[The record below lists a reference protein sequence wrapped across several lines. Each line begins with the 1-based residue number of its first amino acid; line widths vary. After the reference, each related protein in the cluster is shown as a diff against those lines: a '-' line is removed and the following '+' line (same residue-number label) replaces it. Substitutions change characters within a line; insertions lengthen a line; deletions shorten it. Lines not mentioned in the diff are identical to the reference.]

1 MTALMQLAQG
11 VLARQPFSQLMQARI
26 VKFVEGEAEL
36 RMPLREDIT
45 QQHGF
50 AHGGAVSY
58 LADNTLTFAGG
69 SMLGDCVTAEYK
81 INYLRPAIGRE
92 LVARARVVHA
102 GKRQAVCICE
112 ILVEDDDGSKVIA
125 HAQGTINKV

>member
-1 MTALMQLAQG
+1 MTVPMQLAQDI
-11 VLARQPFSQLMQARI
+11 LARQPFSQLMQARV
-26 VKFVEGEAEL
+26 VKCVEGEAEL
-36 RMPLREDIT
+36 RMPLRDDIT

-69 SMLGDCVTAEYK
+69 SILGDCVTAEYK
-81 INYLRPAIGRE
+81 INYLRPAIGRK
-92 LVARARVVHA
+92 LVARAQVIHS

-112 ILVEDDDGSKVIA
+112 ILVEGEDGLKMVA
-125 HAQGTINKV
+125 HAQGTINKL